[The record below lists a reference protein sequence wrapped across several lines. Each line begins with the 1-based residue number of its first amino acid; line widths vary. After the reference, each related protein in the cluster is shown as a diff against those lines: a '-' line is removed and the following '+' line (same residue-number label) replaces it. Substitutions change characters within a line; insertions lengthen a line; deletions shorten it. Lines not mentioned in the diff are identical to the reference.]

1 LSSRLKSL
9 ETLVAILRGPDGC
22 PWDQEQTLSDI
33 RPYLLEEAHEVA
45 AAIDSEN
52 WTELRE
58 ELGDLLFHI
67 VFVAHL
73 AKEAGEFDLDAVISQ
88 IRSKMIERH
97 PHVFGEQTL
106 SDPRA
111 VRAAWENRKARDPKR
126 SLLEGVPPSLPA
138 LIAAYR
144 MTQKAAGVGF
154 DWPSAESVVDKVH
167 EELEE
172 LKSALEGDPAR
183 LRTDEIREETGD
195 LLFTLANLARLL
207 EIDPEAALAAANR
220 KFRRRFQAMEKILAE
235 QNRNFE
241 EVSGAELEEIWKRV
255 KTKREVE

>member
-1 LSSRLKSL
+1 LSSRLKHL

-45 AAIDSEN
+45 AAIDNEN
-52 WTELRE
+52 WSELQE

-73 AKEAGEFDLDAVISQ
+73 AKEAGEFDLATVTSK

-97 PHVFGEQTL
+97 PHVFGDQTL
-106 SDPRA
+106 PDGRA
-111 VRAAWENRKARDPKR
+111 VRAAWENRKAQNSER
-126 SLLEGVPPSLPA
+126 SLLAGVPPSLPA

-144 MTQKAAGVGF
+144 MTQKVAAVGF
-154 DWPSAESVVDKVH
+154 DWPSAQSVVDKVH
-167 EELEE
+167 EELAE
-172 LKSALEGDPAR
+172 LKSALERDPSDLSREA
-183 LRTDEIREETGD
+183 IREETGD

-220 KFRRRFQAMEKILAE
+220 KFRRRFQALEKILAG
-235 QNRNFE
+235 QNRSFE
-241 EVSGAELEEIWKRV
+241 EVSGAELEGLWKRV
-255 KTKREVE
+255 RTQEE

>member
-22 PWDQEQTLSDI
+22 PWDQEQTLSDL

-45 AAIDSEN
+45 AAIDNEN
-52 WTELRE
+52 WNELRE

-67 VFVAHL
+67 VFLAHL
-73 AKEAGEFDLDAVISQ
+73 AKEAGEFDLETVISK

-97 PHVFGEQTL
+97 PHVFGDQTL
-106 SDPRA
+106 PDGRA
-111 VRAAWENRKARDPKR
+111 VRAAWENRKARDPER
-126 SLLEGVPPSLPA
+126 SLLAGVPPSLPA
-138 LIAAYR
+138 LIASYR

-172 LKSALEGDPAR
+172 LKSALGRDPSDLTR
-183 LRTDEIREETGD
+183 NEIREETGD

-220 KFRRRFQAMEKILAE
+220 KFRRRFQAMERILTG
-235 QNRNFE
+235 QNRSFE
-241 EVSGAELEEIWKRV
+241 QVSEAELEELWKRV
-255 KTKREVE
+255 KTREE